1 VLIAAKRGLVGI
13 EPAYRKLSW
22 RYYNG
27 GWIIASE
34 ARLKLL
40 KGNVVEF
47 YIIFRKDDPK
57 PYEPRGFILVDLN
70 ENSVSVGCGIPIQHT
85 T

>member
-1 VLIAAKRGLVGI
+1 M
-13 EPAYRKLSW
+13 
-22 RYYNG
+22 
-27 GWIIASE
+27 
-34 ARLKLL
+34 